1 MPRIEPVSSST
12 RDPLVRFSFREA
24 RKRVGMVPETYAVS
38 AHHKPTF
45 IGQSLFEL
53 TLEKAKRVENHLKEL
68 ATLKAASV
76 VGCEFCLDIGSFIA
90 SESGVPEQQLR
101 DLPFHRDSDAFT
113 PLEKLVLDY
122 AAAMSQTP
130 QQVDD
135 DIFARLREHF
145 DERQMVELTAIIAW
159 ENFRARFNAATGV
172 PAQGFSKAGVCA
184 LPQAR
189 AAAPSTN
196 GVVAA

>member
-1 MPRIEPVSSST
+1 MPRIEPVSSTT
-12 RDPLVRFSFREA
+12 RDPLVRYSFREA

-53 TLEKAKRVENHLKEL
+53 SLEKAKRVDNHLKEL
-68 ATLKAASV
+68 ANLKAASV

-90 SESGVPEQQLR
+90 TESGIREEQLR
-101 DLPFHRDSDAFT
+101 DLPFHNESGAFSD
-113 PLEKLVLDY
+113 LEKLVLDY
-122 AAAMSQTP
+122 AAAMSKTP
-130 QQVDD
+130 QEVDD
-135 DIFARLREHF
+135 ALFARLREHF
-145 DERQMVELTAIIAW
+145 DDRQMVELTAAIAW

-172 PAQGFSKAGVCA
+172 PAQGFSKDGVCA
-184 LPQAR
+184 LPASR
-189 AAAPSTN
+189 ATAPSTN

>member
-24 RKRVGMVPETYAVS
+24 RKRVGMVPETYAIS
-38 AHHKPTF
+38 ARHKPTF
-45 IGQSLFEL
+45 VGQSLFEL
-53 TLEKAKRVENHLKEL
+53 TLERAKRVDNHLKEL
-68 ATLKAASV
+68 ATLKAASI
-76 VGCEFCLDIGSFIA
+76 VGCEFCLDIGSFLATEAGI
-90 SESGVPEQQLR
+90 SEQQLH
-101 DLPFHRDSDAFT
+101 DLPFHAESAAFSD
-113 PLEKLVLDY
+113 LEKLVLDY
-122 AAAMSQTP
+122 SAAMTQTP
-130 QQVDD
+130 EGVDD
-135 DIFARLREHF
+135 ALFARLREHF